1 VIQSDAPR
9 LLWAAFTGRNIDLL
23 AMAVDLSVPP
33 LALLMLLVSAIWFLS
48 FLLFIFSKALI
59 PIGIAT
65 IAAAL
70 LVVSILLS
78 WSFYGRSIIS
88 LGGLALAA
96 LYALRKIPMYA
107 KFLVSR
113 QINWVRSKRDE
124 E

>member
-1 VIQSDAPR
+1 
-9 LLWAAFTGRNIDLL
+9 
-23 AMAVDLSVPP
+23 
-33 LALLMLLVSAIWFLS
+33 MLFVSAIWFLS

-70 LVVSILLS
+70 LVVSVLLS
-78 WSFYGRSIIS
+78 WSFYGRGIIS

-113 QINWVRSKRDE
+113 QMNWVRSKRDE